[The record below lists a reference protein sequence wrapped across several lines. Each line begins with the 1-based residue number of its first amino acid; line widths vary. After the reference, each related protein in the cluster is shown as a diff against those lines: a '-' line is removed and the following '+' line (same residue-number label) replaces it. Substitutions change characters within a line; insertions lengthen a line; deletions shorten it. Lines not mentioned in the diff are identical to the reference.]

1 MTTQNMNWCNAEITK
16 YTQKRQ
22 TDNMISQRRE
32 KTRNEQP
39 QDIESRQCVSSAGDV
54 ICASGRR
61 RARAQLS
68 GTLFPQFVV
77 SDGGQNSY
85 FHLLPAAVVE
95 VFGVLLIT
103 SVQDELNLISLT

>member
-1 MTTQNMNWCNAEITK
+1 MENMNWCNAEITK
-16 YTQKRQ
+16 HTQIRQ
-22 TDNMISQRRE
+22 TDNMINQRRE

-39 QDIESRQCVSSAGDV
+39 QDIESRQCASSAGDV

-61 RARAQLS
+61 RARVQLS

-77 SDGGQNSY
+77 SDGGQNSF

-95 VFGVLLIT
+95 VFGVLLMG
-103 SVQDELNLISLT
+103 ISCQGRVHCDQFE